1 MARIELKYKGDRAKI
16 REELGFDMPVRAKR
30 KPKPKTG
37 IQDQTESKGDDSN
50 DDNAA
55 EAGHENANTS
65 YPPSDVN
72 KTSDNLP
79 QMGVTPSDATVTA
92 TSDDVTAKATSN
104 HNIERSTG
112 TCIPSLDSN
121 SGTRVPFFDCDPTLP
136 SSGLESSKS
145 PLSDAVNA
153 SDSVTASNITN
164 KPIESSNIDKAPG
177 NGAMNAAMF
186 FQGQNSSNKDTIMNG
201 NLASLAFI
209 WVLQFN
215 KIFDSLS

>member
-72 KTSDNLP
+72 NTSVDLP

-104 HNIERSTG
+104 IILKAAPEHASHLWIRIRGQESPFSTV
-112 TCIPSLDSN
+112 ILRYLQVD
-121 SGTRVPFFDCDPTLP
+121 
-136 SSGLESSKS
+136 
-145 PLSDAVNA
+145 LSQANRLYR
-153 SDSVTASNITN
+153 
-164 KPIESSNIDKAPG
+164 
-177 NGAMNAAMF
+177 M
-186 FQGQNSSNKDTIMNG
+186 
-201 NLASLAFI
+201 
-209 WVLQFN
+209 
-215 KIFDSLS
+215 LSMHQTP